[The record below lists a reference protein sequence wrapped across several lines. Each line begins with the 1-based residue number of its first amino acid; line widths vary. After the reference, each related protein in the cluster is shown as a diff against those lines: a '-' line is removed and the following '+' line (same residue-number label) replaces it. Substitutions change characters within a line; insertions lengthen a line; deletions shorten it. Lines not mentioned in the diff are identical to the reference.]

1 MPTTLELRKHNRK
14 AVDEIKAKIA
24 EGIHKIIYVAGTGCG
39 KTWVFMGIMN
49 EIAEVIPELVRPKA
63 LYIMPKHVI
72 RENVEGY
79 REFAELGFDVD
90 FATYNYFSTHEKS
103 VNRFKKYDLIVIDEC
118 HHLGGDLYGRNIL
131 AAMEESD
138 RLFLGLTAT
147 PFRSCD
153 KVNVEDFF
161 ESSVYGPSVWDA
173 IRMGLM
179 PPFRYHI
186 CLPEKDTKEIE
197 KEYNYKYK
205 AVVDLNDSVDV
216 VSDIV
221 KTYDRDKWICFFPDI
236 KSLNAAKQQ
245 VSEIFKGYDLFVLF
259 ASLKNLKEVV
269 EGVKKAKKAVILSVD
284 ILLEGVHLDGITGII
299 LYRNVMS
306 TNAYQQMLGRTCSI
320 GNTVEPVIVDTSQS
334 ARKILA
340 ALVRENREGSDSGE
354 DGGNNRKKPKDI
366 LKVGIGS
373 KLEYDINE
381 VLKML
386 DPSIQRQEEMEKAA
400 RAAIEKYH
408 SFGGKDY
415 SSYEELSRSGID
427 FKKFRACAEL
437 MKLSAETAYTFAK
450 GI

>member
-245 VSEIFKGYDLFVLF
+245 VSEIFKGYELFVLF

-306 TNAYQQMLGRTCSI
+306 TNAYQ
-320 GNTVEPVIVDTSQS
+320 
-334 ARKILA
+334 
-340 ALVRENREGSDSGE
+340 
-354 DGGNNRKKPKDI
+354 
-366 LKVGIGS
+366 
-373 KLEYDINE
+373 
-381 VLKML
+381 
-386 DPSIQRQEEMEKAA
+386 
-400 RAAIEKYH
+400 
-408 SFGGKDY
+408 
-415 SSYEELSRSGID
+415 
-427 FKKFRACAEL
+427 
-437 MKLSAETAYTFAK
+437 
-450 GI
+450 